1 MKGKGSRQNKILN
14 LIENND
20 ISTQEEL
27 CALLKKE
34 GFDATQATVS
44 RDIRELSL
52 TKIPSEKTRQKYAKL
67 SDRQGMMEEKYPRVL
82 RDGFVSIDKAQS
94 ILVLKTVAGMAMAVG
109 AAIDAMHLNEVVGCI
124 AGDDTVM
131 IAVRDNVSAD
141 ELMAKITQYTFDRQ

>member
-1 MKGKGSRQNKILN
+1 MKGKNSRQNKILF

-34 GFDATQATVS
+34 GFEATQATVS

-52 TKIPSEKTRQKYAKL
+52 TKIPSEKTGQKYARL
-67 SDRQGMMEEKYPRVL
+67 VSSRGIMEEKYPRVL

-94 ILVLKTVAGMAMAVG
+94 ILVLKTVAGMAMAVA
-109 AAIDAMHLNEVVGCI
+109 AAIDAMNLREVVGCI

-131 IAVRDNVSAD
+131 IAVRDATSAD
-141 ELMAKITQYTFDRQ
+141 ELMDKITGVTGIQ